1 MALTQAQ
8 RGSQK
13 SEVRSAICVGRTD
26 FTLSDKSS
34 VTSLKERELQKELT
48 LDRIDWEHADN
59 DKLLNK
65 MIELCGTD

>member
-1 MALTQAQ
+1 M
-8 RGSQK
+8 
-13 SEVRSAICVGRTD
+13 GRTD

-34 VTSLKERELQKELT
+34 VTSFKEFGLQKELTT